1 MKKILSILLSI
12 SIGLLFIFS
21 AITKLIPMEPF
32 EYQFVDIGVA
42 SWKTAP
48 YIARI
53 FIGIEFFIG
62 FLLIL
67 NIALKKFT
75 LKVSIA
81 FLVFLTGYLIYK
93 IIIDGNAG
101 SCGCFGEALPMSPL
115 EGIIKNVILIVC
127 CIVCYFAIEKEFL
140 VRKML
145 LLDKARKKTTQK
157 VNLYEKNQ
165 IPEYDQAIKKIKRFM
180 EDEEN
185 LAKSSQKILKNKLQ
199 KSPGS

>member
-1 MKKILSILLSI
+1 MSIIFQYNKTSLQYLQKQMQTRLSALPVLKNKESALRIEVKKTRDDISELDILIDSHKIRIQELSPLWQDFDMTLI
-12 SIGLLFIFS
+12 DIETVTMETVMVAGVKIP
-21 AITKLIPMEPF
+21 KLG
-32 EYQFVDIGVA
+32 DIN
-42 SWKTAP
+42 
-48 YIARI
+48 
-53 FIGIEFFIG
+53 
-62 FLLIL
+62 FLV
-67 NIALKKFT
+67 KKFN
-75 LKVSIA
+75 LFSKPHWY
-81 FLVFLTGYLIYK
+81 G
-93 IIIDGNAG
+93 DGINIMKEI
-101 SCGCFGEALPMSPL
+101 ST
-115 EGIIKNVILIVC
+115 I
-127 CIVCYFAIEKEFL
+127 AIEKEFL

>member
-1 MKKILSILLSI
+1 MSIIFQYNKTSLQYLQKQMHTRLSALPVLKNKESALRIEVKKTRDDISELDILIDSHKIRIQELSPLWQDFDMTLI
-12 SIGLLFIFS
+12 DIETVTMETVMVAGVKIP
-21 AITKLIPMEPF
+21 KLG
-32 EYQFVDIGVA
+32 DIN
-42 SWKTAP
+42 
-48 YIARI
+48 
-53 FIGIEFFIG
+53 
-62 FLLIL
+62 FLV
-67 NIALKKFT
+67 KKFN
-75 LKVSIA
+75 LFSKPHWY
-81 FLVFLTGYLIYK
+81 G
-93 IIIDGNAG
+93 DGINIMKEI
-101 SCGCFGEALPMSPL
+101 ST
-115 EGIIKNVILIVC
+115 I
-127 CIVCYFAIEKEFL
+127 AIEKEFL

>member
-1 MKKILSILLSI
+1 MSIIFQYNKTSLQYLQKQMQTRLSALPVLKNKESALRIEVKKTRDDISELDILIDSHKIRIQELSPLWQDFDMSLI
-12 SIGLLFIFS
+12 DIETVTMETVMVAGVKIP
-21 AITKLIPMEPF
+21 KLG
-32 EYQFVDIGVA
+32 DIN
-42 SWKTAP
+42 
-48 YIARI
+48 
-53 FIGIEFFIG
+53 
-62 FLLIL
+62 FLV
-67 NIALKKFT
+67 KKFN
-75 LKVSIA
+75 LFSKPHWYGDGINIMKEI
-81 FLVFLTGYLIYK
+81 LTI
-93 IIIDGNAG
+93 
-101 SCGCFGEALPMSPL
+101 
-115 EGIIKNVILIVC
+115 
-127 CIVCYFAIEKEFL
+127 AIEKEFL

>member
-1 MKKILSILLSI
+1 MSIIFQYNKTSLQYLQKQMQTRLSALPVLKNKESALRIEVKKTRDDISELDILIDSHKIRIQELSPLWQDFDMSLI
-12 SIGLLFIFS
+12 DIETVTMETVMVAGVKIP
-21 AITKLIPMEPF
+21 KLG
-32 EYQFVDIGVA
+32 DIN
-42 SWKTAP
+42 
-48 YIARI
+48 
-53 FIGIEFFIG
+53 
-62 FLLIL
+62 FLV
-67 NIALKKFT
+67 KKFN
-75 LKVSIA
+75 LFSKPHWY
-81 FLVFLTGYLIYK
+81 G
-93 IIIDGNAG
+93 DGINIMKEI
-101 SCGCFGEALPMSPL
+101 ST
-115 EGIIKNVILIVC
+115 I
-127 CIVCYFAIEKEFL
+127 AIEKEFL